1 MFPGR
6 DPRRPTPTRK
16 FRRGLVLLPSL
27 ITVGNLFCGYACI
40 VHAMRGQ
47 LETAA
52 PFIGVAVIL
61 DMLDGR
67 IARLT
72 GTTSAFGLEFDSLAD
87 MVSFGLAPAV
97 LAFAWGLSGLG
108 KAGWAAGF
116 VYVAATA
123 MRLARFNIQSPGQ
136 SDKRYFVGIP
146 SPAAAGVPAATVF
159 LLADPT
165 FAYAA
170 LVAGPGVRAW
180 ISAAVMII
188 PGLLMVS
195 TIRFRSFKTIDPG
208 WQRSYVGVLVFI
220 LFIAF
225 IMTEP
230 ATTLVMLSYGYL
242 CSAFIGMALTRVK
255 GRRTAPRTGVES

>member
-6 DPRRPTPTRK
+6 DPRRAAEHRK

-40 VHAMRGQ
+40 VHAMQGE
-47 LETAA
+47 LLTAA

-97 LAFAWGLSGLG
+97 LAFAWGLNGLG

-136 SDKRYFVGIP
+136 GDKRYFVGMP

-165 FAYAA
+165 FRFASM
-170 LVAGPGVRAW
+170 VANPAFRSW
-180 ISAAVMII
+180 SAAIVMIV

-208 WQRSYVGVLVFI
+208 WQRSYVGLLLFI
-220 LFIAF
+220 LLIAF
-225 IMTEP
+225 ITTEP
-230 ATTLVMLSYGYL
+230 ATTLVILSYGYL
-242 CSAFIGMALTRVK
+242 LSAFIGMAITRLK
-255 GRRTAPRTGVES
+255 SRTPPRAAVES